1 MAQIKIPT
9 PLRVYTGNEA
19 TIKVEGDTVQDLL
32 NSLVAQHPEIE
43 QHIFNNGK
51 LRSFVNVFLG
61 DEDIRFLD
69 GVDTEVESGENLR
82 IIPSIAGGC

>member
-19 TIKVEGDTVQDLL
+19 TIDVEGGTVQELL
-32 NSLVAQHPEIE
+32 NSLVTQYPEIE
-43 QHIFNNGK
+43 QHIFSNGK

-61 DEDIRFLD
+61 DEDIRFLEGTD
-69 GVDTEVESGENLR
+69 TKVDPNENLR